1 MAAMAAGGGGRCP
14 RSIFDDRSATHHFH
28 LRFPV
33 KRLARV
39 AHRCVEAWA
48 MSRPVRITNA
58 HQSITFSRRMLLLSG
73 AEAAVGT
80 MLIGRMGWLAIA
92 QNEKYALLSE
102 SNRVQLIPV
111 PPRRGWIVDRNEK
124 PIAINKASFRVDIIP
139 QQMVKGNDIVSE
151 VAKLIDLPPDEVDRI
166 NRELAVS
173 RGFQPVSVAD
183 NVPYEQYAAITVRL
197 PELPGISAS
206 RGFTRFYPGGSTVGQ
221 LIGYVG
227 AASADEYEKEN
238 KNPLLL
244 IPGVKIG
251 KEGLEKTLEPIL
263 RGQPGGQR
271 VEVTARGKLVKELD
285 PKPDRSGNTVQ
296 LTIDSDLHQFAAR
309 RIGDQ
314 SAAVVVIDVTNGDI
328 LAMPSMPSFDP
339 NNFSDGI
346 STNEW
351 KMLSQDDHL
360 PLVDKALESLYP
372 SGSTIKPSMAMAL
385 LNAGI
390 ERGQRVNCTGAFQ
403 LGNHT
408 FHCDKRHGPVDM
420 DAAVAHSCDV
430 YFYTMC
436 LRVGADRLAPMV
448 RSMGFGEKFDLPF
461 DNQRFGTIPDPD
473 WMMRK
478 YHRKW
483 QGYDTV
489 NMSIG
494 QGMVLINPLQLAVM
508 ASRLATGKRVVPR
521 LLKSQPVA
529 PQTQLAVDEDH
540 LNFIRKAMWG
550 VVDHGTAAGAKLPL
564 DGIQMAGKTGTAQTH
579 NLAAHERGDY
589 TSATWKLRDHS
600 LFMPFVPFDKPR
612 YAAAAIVE
620 HGGFGAAVA
629 APLVRDTLLFLY
641 DRQKAIANLQTFE
654 QSIGGTLAERLA
666 RKTAAWRSANG
677 LLPLPTKQG

>member
-1 MAAMAAGGGGRCP
+1 MK
-14 RSIFDDRSATHHFH
+14 HV
-28 LRFPV
+28 RF
-33 KRLARV
+33 
-39 AHRCVEAWA
+39 
-48 MSRPVRITNA
+48 TNA
-58 HQSITFSRRMLLLSG
+58 HQSITFSRRMMLLGG
-73 AEAAVGT
+73 AQAAVGT

-92 QNEKYALLSE
+92 QNEKYQLLSE

-111 PPRRGWIVDRNEK
+111 PPRRGWIIDRNGK

-139 QQMVKGNDIVSE
+139 QQMVKGQDVVSA
-151 VAKLIDLPPDEVDRI
+151 VAKLIQLPDDEVERI

-183 NVPYEQYAAITVRL
+183 NIPYEQYAAITVHL
-197 PELPGISAS
+197 PELPGIAAS
-206 RGFTRFYPGGSTVGQ
+206 RGFTRYYPAGSAVGQ
-221 LIGYVG
+221 LVGYVG
-227 AASADEYEKEN
+227 PASADEYEKEG

-251 KEGLEKTLEPIL
+251 KEGLEKSLESTL
-263 RGQPGGQR
+263 RGEPGGQR

-285 PKPDRSGNTVQ
+285 PKPDRSGGTVQ
-296 LTIDSDLHQFAAR
+296 LTIDADLHEYAAR

-314 SAAVVVIDVTNGDI
+314 SCSVVVLDVTNGDI

-346 STNEW
+346 SQNEW
-351 KMLSQDDHL
+351 RMLSQDDHL

-390 ERGQRVNCTGAFQ
+390 DRKQKVNCTGAFQ

-408 FHCDKRHGPVDM
+408 FHCDKRHGPLDM
-420 DAAVAHSCDV
+420 DGAVVHSCDV

-436 LRVGADRLAPMV
+436 LRVGAEKLSPMV

-461 DNQRFGTIPDPD
+461 DNQRYGTVPDPD

-494 QGMVLINPLQLAVM
+494 QGMVLINPMQLAVM

-521 LLKSQPVA
+521 LLKSAPVV
-529 PQTQLAVDEDH
+529 PQTQLAVDQDH
-540 LNFIRKAMWG
+540 LDFIRTAMAG
-550 VVDHGTAAGAKLPL
+550 VVDHGTAAAAKFPIP
-564 DGIQMAGKTGTAQTH
+564 GIQMAGKTGTAQTH
-579 NLAAHERGDY
+579 NLSASERGDY
-589 TSATWKLRDHS
+589 TAANWKLRDHS
-600 LFMPFVPFDKPR
+600 LFMAFVPFNNPR
-612 YAAAAIVE
+612 YAAGAIVE

-641 DRQKAIANLQTFE
+641 DKQKAIASLQAFE
-654 QSIGGTLAERLA
+654 QSLGGTLEERIA

-677 LLPLPTKQG
+677 LPPLPPKQA

>member
-1 MAAMAAGGGGRCP
+1 MNKGA
-14 RSIFDDRSATHHFH
+14 
-28 LRFPV
+28 RFT
-33 KRLARV
+33 A
-39 AHRCVEAWA
+39 
-48 MSRPVRITNA
+48 A
-58 HQSITFSRRMLLLSG
+58 HQSITFSRRMLLLGG
-73 AEAAVGT
+73 AQVGVGAL
-80 MLIGRMGWLAIA
+80 LIGRLGWLSIA
-92 QNEKYALLSE
+92 QNQKYQLLSE

-111 PPRRGWIVDRNEK
+111 PPRRGWIIDRK
-124 PIAINKASFRVDIIP
+124 GTPIAINRSSFRVDIIP
-139 QQMVKGNDIVSE
+139 QQLVDGPKV
-151 VAKLIDLPPDEVDRI
+151 VANVAALLQLPPDEVDRI
-166 NRELAVS
+166 HRELAVS

-183 NVPYEQYAAITVRL
+183 NISYDQYAAITVRL
-197 PELPGISAS
+197 PELPGVSAS
-206 RGFTRFYPGGSTVGQ
+206 RGFQRFYPGGPAVGQ
-221 LIGYVG
+221 LVGYVG
-227 AASADEYEKEN
+227 AASATEYEKEN

-251 KEGLEKTLEPIL
+251 KEGLEQTMESTL

-271 VEVTARGKLVKELD
+271 VEVTAGGKLVKELD
-285 PKPDRSGNTVQ
+285 PKPDRSGRTVQ
-296 LTIDSDLHQFAAR
+296 LTIDADLHEYAAR

-346 STNEW
+346 SKNEW
-351 KMLSQDDHL
+351 KMLSGDDHL
-360 PLVDKALESLYP
+360 PLVDKTLESLYP

-385 LNAGI
+385 LNAGVD
-390 ERGQRVNCTGAFQ
+390 RSQRVNCTGAFQ

-420 DAAVAHSCDV
+420 DAAVVHSCDV
-430 YFYTMC
+430 YFYSMC
-436 LRVGADRLAPMV
+436 LRVGADKLAPMV

-461 DNQRFGTIPDPD
+461 DNQRYGTIPDPD

-521 LLKSQPVA
+521 LLKDA
-529 PQTQLAVDEDH
+529 PIVPQAQLAVDEDH
-540 LNFIRKAMWG
+540 LNFIHKAMWG
-550 VVDHGTAAGAKLPL
+550 VVDHGTAAAAKLPL

-579 NLAAHERGDY
+579 NLSAGERGNY
-589 TSATWKLRDHS
+589 TSGTWKLRDHS
-600 LFMPFVPFDKPR
+600 LFMAFVPFDKPR
-612 YAAAAIVE
+612 YAAATIVE

-629 APLVRDTLLFLY
+629 APLIRDTLTYLY
-641 DRQKAIANLQTFE
+641 DKPKAIQALNLFE
-654 QSIGGTLAERLA
+654 QSIGGTLEERFQ
-666 RKTAAWRSANG
+666 RKTAAWRTANG
-677 LLPLPTKQG
+677 LPPLSSQQA

>member
-1 MAAMAAGGGGRCP
+1 MKP
-14 RSIFDDRSATHHFH
+14 F
-28 LRFPV
+28 
-33 KRLARV
+33 RLTTV
-39 AHRCVEAWA
+39 
-48 MSRPVRITNA
+48 
-58 HQSITFSRRMLLLSG
+58 HQSITFSRRMLLLG
-73 AEAAVGT
+73 AAQGGIGAL
-80 MLIGRMGWLAIA
+80 LIGRMGWLSVA
-92 QNEKYALLSE
+92 QNQKYQLLSE

-111 PPRRGWIVDRNEK
+111 PPRRGWIIDRNGK
-124 PIAINKASFRVDIIP
+124 PIAINRSSFRVDIIP
-139 QQMVKGNDIVSE
+139 QQLVDGPQVVS
-151 VAKLIDLPPDEVDRI
+151 KLAGLLQLPSDEVDRI
-166 NRELAVS
+166 NRELSVS

-183 NVPYEQYAAITVRL
+183 NIAYEQYAAITVRL
-197 PELPGISAS
+197 PELPGVSAS
-206 RGFTRFYPGGSTVGQ
+206 RGFQRYYPGGSTVGQ
-221 LIGYVG
+221 LVGYVG
-227 AASADEYEKEN
+227 AASAAEYEKEN

-251 KEGLEKTLEPIL
+251 KEGIEQTLESTL
-263 RGQPGGQR
+263 RGVPGGQR

-285 PKPDRSGNTVQ
+285 PKPDRSGGTVQ
-296 LTIDSDLHQFAAR
+296 LTIDSDLHEYAAR

-314 SAAVVVIDVTNGDI
+314 SCSVVVLDVTNGDI

-346 STNEW
+346 SKNEW
-351 KMLSQDDHL
+351 RMLSGDDHV

-390 ERGQRVNCTGAFQ
+390 DRSQRVNCTGAYP
-403 LGNHT
+403 LGNHV

-420 DAAVAHSCDV
+420 DAAVVHSCDI
-430 YFYTMC
+430 YFYDMC
-436 LRVGADRLAPMV
+436 RRVGAEKLAPMI

-461 DNQRFGTIPDPD
+461 DNQRYGTVPDPQ

-478 YHRKW
+478 YHREW
-483 QGYDTV
+483 QTYDTI

-521 LLKSQPVA
+521 LLKNKPVV
-529 PQTQLAVDEDH
+529 PQTQLAVDADH
-540 LNFIRKAMWG
+540 LIFIRKAMAG

-579 NLAAHERGDY
+579 RLSASERGNY
-589 TSATWKLRDHS
+589 TASQWKLRDHS
-600 LFMPFVPFDKPR
+600 LFMAFVPYDNPR

-629 APLVRDTLLFLY
+629 APLIRDTLTYLY
-641 DRQKAIANLQTFE
+641 DKNKAIAALSLFE
-654 QSIGGTLAERLA
+654 QSIGGTLEERLA
-666 RKTAAWRSANG
+666 RKTAAWRRANG
-677 LLPLPTKQG
+677 LPLLPIKQA